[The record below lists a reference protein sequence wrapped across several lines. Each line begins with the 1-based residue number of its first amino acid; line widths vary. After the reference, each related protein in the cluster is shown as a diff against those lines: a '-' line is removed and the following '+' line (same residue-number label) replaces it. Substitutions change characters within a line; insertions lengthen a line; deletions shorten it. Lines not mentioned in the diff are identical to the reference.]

1 MRIRF
6 RILLA
11 CLSLASVT
19 IALGLFVLQGQREL
33 GHLALRIYDDA
44 VMSISYARSA
54 ETRFAEL
61 RGKLA
66 IADQA
71 REAATAAP
79 RETSERQTLLAV
91 ARSQSGAGSG
101 RDAGVSAEVPLKT
114 HMLSRAE
121 VDKAVA
127 TIVDDLDVAIER
139 AMSVEGRKSA
149 RALRESVAAVA
160 AGWPGVTSVQQI
172 DAVTRA
178 FDQLV
183 EQYSADGLQL
193 RASAEDL
200 VAQGARSTIS
210 AIGAAVAI
218 AIFITWVLS
227 IAIVPAV
234 QKAVKFAEDIADGR
248 LDGEISLPGRRGK
261 SETAALLVALSR
273 MQAAIRESLDRSER
287 LRAEKAESEQ
297 TQARLRKDEMRRFVD
312 DFERAIGDIIDTVS
326 AASSEL
332 ESSAGVL
339 TATADRSRRLAAMV
353 DTASE
358 QASANV
364 RAVASAAETMAS
376 SADLVSRQ
384 AQVSAK
390 IAREAVRQA
399 HGTNERVSALSK
411 AAGRIGDVVE
421 LITKVAGQTN
431 LLALNATIEAARA
444 GDAGRGFAVVASEV
458 KALAQQTAKATEE
471 ISQQIGSIQAAT
483 GESVAAIAEIGETI
497 GQMSDIASTIAST
510 VAEQGTAN
518 RDISENVRLAAH
530 GTQQVSTNISD
541 VQRGAVETGSASAQV
556 LSSARSLAAESH
568 RLKDEV
574 RRFLG
579 TVRAA

>member
-1 MRIRF
+1 VRIRF

-19 IALGLFVLQGQREL
+19 IALGLFVLQQQHEL

-54 ETRFAEL
+54 ETRFAGL

-66 IADQA
+66 ISDQA

-79 RETSERQTLLAV
+79 RETSERQALLAV
-91 ARSQSGAGSG
+91 ARGQNGAGSG
-101 RDAGVSAEVPLKT
+101 RDVGVSVEAPPKT
-114 HMLSRAE
+114 RMLNRAE

-139 AMSVEGRKSA
+139 AMSDEGRKSA
-149 RALRESVAAVA
+149 RALRQSVVAVA
-160 AGWPGVTSVQQI
+160 AGWPGLTSVRQL
-172 DAVTRA
+172 DAVSGA

-193 RASAEDL
+193 RAGAEDL
-200 VAQGARSTIS
+200 VARGARSTLG
-210 AIGAAVAI
+210 AIGASVAI

-234 QKAVKFAEDIADGR
+234 QKAVRFAEDIADGR
-248 LDGEISLPGRRGK
+248 LDGEIALPRRRGK

-273 MQAAIRESLDRSER
+273 MQAAIRDSLDRSER
-287 LRAEKAESEQ
+287 LRAEKTESEQ
-297 TQARLRKDEMRRFVD
+297 SQARLRKDEMRRFVD
-312 DFERAIGDIIDTVS
+312 DFEKAVGNIIDTVS

-332 ESSAGVL
+332 ESSASVL
-339 TATADRSRRLAAMV
+339 TTTAERSRSLAAMV

-364 RAVASAAETMAS
+364 RAVASAAEKMTS

-497 GQMSDIASTIAST
+497 GQMSDIAATIAST
-510 VAEQGTAN
+510 VAEQGDAN

-530 GTQQVSTNISD
+530 GTQQVSANISD

>member
-19 IALGLFVLQGQREL
+19 IALGLFVLEGQREL
-33 GHLALRIYDDA
+33 GRLALRIYDDA

-66 IADQA
+66 ISDQA
-71 REAATAAP
+71 GAAAAP
-79 RETSERQTLLAV
+79 RETSERQALLAV
-91 ARSQSGAGSG
+91 ARGQSGPGSS
-101 RDAGVSAEVPLKT
+101 RDVGTSTDATREN
-114 HMLSRAE
+114 HRLSRAE

-139 AMSVEGRKSA
+139 AMSDEGRKSA
-149 RALRESVAAVA
+149 RALRESVVAVA
-160 AGWPGVTSVQQI
+160 AGWPGVISVRQI
-172 DAVTRA
+172 DAITGA

-183 EQYSADGLQL
+183 EHYSADGLQL

-200 VAQGARSTIS
+200 VARGTRSTIS
-210 AIGAAVAI
+210 AIGASVAI

-227 IAIVPAV
+227 IAIVPAI

-248 LDGEISLPGRRGK
+248 LDGEIALPRRRGK

-287 LRAEKAESEQ
+287 LRAEKTEFEQ
-297 TQARLRKDEMRRFVD
+297 NQARLRKDEMRRFVD
-312 DFERAIGDIIDTVS
+312 DFERAVGDIIDTVS

-339 TATADRSRRLAAMV
+339 TTTADRSRHLAAMV
-353 DTASE
+353 DTASGE
-358 QASANV
+358 ATANV
-364 RAVASAAETMAS
+364 RAVASAAEKMAS

-384 AQVSAK
+384 AQASAK
-390 IAREAVRQA
+390 IASEAVRQA

-411 AAGRIGDVVE
+411 AAARIGDVVE
-421 LITKVAGQTN
+421 LITKVAGSDQSAGLERHHRGGAGRRRRTW
-431 LLALNATIEAARA
+431 LCRGRLRGQGAGATDRQGDRGNQPADRQHSGRDRRVRSRRSRRSVVRSGRCRTLPRRSRPRSRSRAPPTGTSPRTCGSRPSAPSKSRPTFPTCSAARS
-444 GDAGRGFAVVASEV
+444 RP
-458 KALAQQTAKATEE
+458 
-471 ISQQIGSIQAAT
+471 
-483 GESVAAIAEIGETI
+483 
-497 GQMSDIASTIAST
+497 
-510 VAEQGTAN
+510 
-518 RDISENVRLAAH
+518 AAH
-530 GTQQVSTNISD
+530 PGRCCPR
-541 VQRGAVETGSASAQV
+541 RGRWRPKAI
-556 LSSARSLAAESH
+556 
-568 RLKDEV
+568 D
-574 RRFLG
+574 
-579 TVRAA
+579 

>member
-1 MRIRF
+1 VRIRF

-19 IALGLFVLQGQREL
+19 IALGLFVLQAQREL

-66 IADQA
+66 IAQQA
-71 REAATAAP
+71 REAAAAP
-79 RETSERQTLLAV
+79 RETSERQALLAV
-91 ARSQSGAGSG
+91 ARGPGGSGSG
-101 RDAGVSAEVPLKT
+101 RDAGAAGEAALKT
-114 HMLSRAE
+114 QMLSRAE

-139 AMSVEGRKSA
+139 AMSDEGRKSA
-149 RALRESVAAVA
+149 RALRESVVAVA
-160 AGWPGVTSVQQI
+160 AGWPGVTSATQI
-172 DAVTRA
+172 DAVTGA

-183 EQYSADGLQL
+183 EHYSADGLQL
-193 RASAEDL
+193 RSSAEDL
-200 VAQGARSTIS
+200 VARGVKSTTT
-210 AIGAAVAI
+210 AIAASVAI

-248 LDGEISLPGRRGK
+248 LDGTIALPARRGR

-287 LRAEKAESEQ
+287 LRAEKTEFEQ
-297 TQARLRKDEMRRFVD
+297 NQARLRRDEMRRFVD
-312 DFERAIGDIIDTVS
+312 DFERAVGDIIDTVS

-339 TATADRSRRLAAMV
+339 TTTADRSRQLAAV
-353 DTASE
+353 VEAASGE
-358 QASANV
+358 ASANV
-364 RAVASAAETMAS
+364 RAVASAAATMAS

-384 AQVSAK
+384 AQASAT

-458 KALAQQTAKATEE
+458 KALAQQTAKATED

-483 GESVAAIAEIGETI
+483 GESVAAIEEIGRTI
-497 GQMSDIASTIAST
+497 AQMSDIASTIAAT
-510 VAEQGTAN
+510 VAGQEAAN
-518 RDISENVRLAAH
+518 RDISQNVRLAAD

-556 LSSARSLAAESH
+556 LSSARSLAAESN

>member
-19 IALGLFVLQGQREL
+19 IALGLFVLQAQREL

-66 IADQA
+66 IAQQA
-71 REAATAAP
+71 REAAAAP
-79 RETSERQTLLAV
+79 RETSERQALLAV
-91 ARSQSGAGSG
+91 ARGPGGSGSG
-101 RDAGVSAEVPLKT
+101 RDAGAAGEAALKT
-114 HMLSRAE
+114 QMLSRAE

-139 AMSVEGRKSA
+139 AMSDEGRKSA
-149 RALRESVAAVA
+149 RALRESVVAVA
-160 AGWPGVTSVQQI
+160 AGWPGVTSATQI
-172 DAVTRA
+172 DAVTGS

-183 EQYSADGLQL
+183 EHYSADGLQL
-193 RASAEDL
+193 RSSAEDL
-200 VAQGARSTIS
+200 VARGVKSTTT
-210 AIGAAVAI
+210 AIAASVAI

-248 LDGEISLPGRRGK
+248 LDGTIALPARRGR

-287 LRAEKAESEQ
+287 LRAEKTEFEQ
-297 TQARLRKDEMRRFVD
+297 NQARLRRDEMRRFVD
-312 DFERAIGDIIDTVS
+312 DFERAVGDIIDTVS

-339 TATADRSRRLAAMV
+339 TITADRSRQLAAV
-353 DTASE
+353 VEAASGE
-358 QASANV
+358 ASANV
-364 RAVASAAETMAS
+364 RAVASAAATMAS

-384 AQVSAK
+384 AQASAT

-458 KALAQQTAKATEE
+458 KALAQQTAKATED

-483 GESVAAIAEIGETI
+483 GESVAAIEEIGRTI
-497 GQMSDIASTIAST
+497 AQMSDIASTIAAT
-510 VAEQGTAN
+510 VAGQEAAN
-518 RDISENVRLAAH
+518 RDISQNVRLAAD

-556 LSSARSLAAESH
+556 LSSARSLAAESN

>member
-1 MRIRF
+1 VRIRF

-19 IALGLFVLQGQREL
+19 IALGLFVLQEQREL

-66 IADQA
+66 ISNLA
-71 REAATAAP
+71 REAAAP
-79 RETSERQTLLAV
+79 RETSERQALLAV
-91 ARSQSGAGSG
+91 ARGQGAPGSG
-101 RDAGVSAEVPLKT
+101 REVGASAEAALKN

-127 TIVDDLDVAIER
+127 TIVDDLDVAIDR
-139 AMSVEGRKSA
+139 AMSDEGRNSA
-149 RALRESVAAVA
+149 RALRESVVAVA
-160 AGWPGVTSVQQI
+160 AGWPDVMAAKQI
-172 DAVTRA
+172 AALAGA
-178 FDQLV
+178 FDQLA

-193 RASAEDL
+193 RTSAEDL
-200 VAQGARSTIS
+200 VAQGVRSTIS
-210 AIGAAVAI
+210 AIGASVAI
-218 AIFITWVLS
+218 AIFITFVLS

-248 LDGEISLPGRRGK
+248 LDGEIALPGGRSR

-287 LRAEKAESEQ
+287 LRAEKTEFEQ
-297 TQARLRKDEMRRFVD
+297 NQARLRKDEMRRFVD
-312 DFERAIGDIIDTVS
+312 DFERAVGDIIDTVS

-339 TATADRSRRLAAMV
+339 TTTADRSRHLAAVV
-353 DTASE
+353 DTASGE
-358 QASANV
+358 ASANV
-364 RAVASAAETMAS
+364 RAVASAAEKMAA

-384 AQVSAK
+384 AQASAK
-390 IAREAVRQA
+390 IARDAVRQA
-399 HGTNERVSALSK
+399 HGTNDRVSALSK
-411 AAGRIGDVVE
+411 AAGRIGDVVA

-471 ISQQIGSIQAAT
+471 ISQQVSGIQAAT
-483 GESVAAIAEIGETI
+483 GESVAAIEEIGSTI
-497 GQMSDIASTIAST
+497 GQMSDIASTIAAT
-510 VAEQGTAN
+510 VAEQEAAN

-556 LSSARSLAAESH
+556 LSSARSLAAQSN